1 VITGKPPSVDRRKEG
16 SRPRRG
22 GRRITDLPTHPDA
35 YVKVG
40 AFAQYLDVRGKTVRK
55 WIKAGTLPA
64 YRLNGH
70 WRIAKIDAL
79 AFIERARFQS

>member
-1 VITGKPPSVDRRKEG
+1 LITDEPSPVDRRKEV

-22 GRRITDLPTHPDA
+22 GRRITDLPTHPDP

-40 AFAQYLDVRGKTVRK
+40 ALAQYLDVRGKTVHK

-64 YRLNGH
+64 YCLNGQ
-70 WRIAKIDAL
+70 WRIKKTDAL
-79 AFIERARFQS
+79 AFLE